1 MSEEFDYM
9 SATELRLL
17 IGKKEISPL
26 ELTIR
31 SLERAEHVQKTLNPF
46 YALMADR
53 AVDEAKAAEIALTS
67 GKTLGKLHGFVNS

>member
-46 YALMADR
+46 Y
-53 AVDEAKAAEIALTS
+53 
-67 GKTLGKLHGFVNS
+67 